1 MATLGKLPIMR
12 LPRHANMTEL
22 NHLGLN
28 LAAQPYKFEGGI
40 KQLFS
45 AQNIYSDNPFTSAIM
60 GINGEKTI
68 TSLEWE
74 WSLRT
79 EDGVPLV
86 VTEDIEPSEKK
97 LGEGRTTFRIKLDQ
111 NWYVPGD
118 VITPKSGP
126 KNFQCRI
133 MEAPQRHGT
142 GWVYVVRLKEDDFRG
157 FLPREYTKPG
167 TEWTK
172 LFSEYEEAAVQSGST
187 QYGMPTSFKD
197 YMSKFRKHYKVTD
210 YAGQEVLAVAL
221 RNQKDGK
228 MYNSWIPL
236 AEANFWKEWAREKEI
251 SLIYNKSSVSIEG
264 STGRPVRSFAGLHE
278 KIELDGHTHYYS
290 NFSAKLLEDFL
301 LDISYGRSTPG
312 SGSRK
317 MKVYTGEYGMIL
329 FHRAVMDNL
338 NSKGWTILSTSF
350 SPIQKTNSQYSSNA
364 YSAGYQFT
372 KFLAPNG
379 IEVEVVHMPLYDD
392 RSLNTQIDPIT
403 GYPVESMRFTFL
415 DFTGT
420 DGGSNIQIMKKKDSF
435 RSWYVNGGYS
445 PNAKGNAF
453 AAHAGE
459 YYEMH
464 CTETYGLHLEDPTRC
479 GTLIYKVD
487 GLY

>member
-28 LAAQPYKFEGGI
+28 LAAQPYKFEGAI
-40 KQLFS
+40 NQMFS
-45 AQNIYSDNPFTSAIM
+45 AFNIYADNPLTSSILGLGA
-60 GINGEKTI
+60 EKAI

-74 WSLRT
+74 WSLKT
-79 EDGVPLV
+79 EDGIPLV
-86 VTEDIEPSEKK
+86 VTEDIEPSDKR

-118 VITPKSGP
+118 VITPKAGS
-126 KNFQCRI
+126 KKIQCRI
-133 MEAPQRHGT
+133 MEEPQRHGT
-142 GWVYVVRLKEDDFRG
+142 GWVYTVRLKQDDINA
-157 FLPREYTKPG
+157 FLPREFTKPG

-172 LFSEYEEAAVQSGST
+172 MFSEYEEAAVQSGST
-187 QYGMPTSFKD
+187 QYGMPISFKD

-210 YAGQEVLAVAL
+210 YAGQEVLAMQL
-221 RNQKDGK
+221 QDKNGK
-228 MYNSWIPL
+228 KHNAWIPL
-236 AEANFWKEWAREKEI
+236 AEATFWKEWAREKEVA
-251 SLIYNKSSVSIEG
+251 LIYNRSSRSIEG

-278 KIELDGHTHYYS
+278 KIEEDGHTYYYS
-290 NFSAKLLEDFL
+290 NFSARLLEDFI

-317 MKVYTGEYGMIL
+317 LKVFTGEYGMIL
-329 FHRAVMDNL
+329 FHRAVMDNI

-350 SPIQKTNSQYSSNA
+350 NPIQKTNSQYSSNA
-364 YSAGYQFT
+364 YAAGYQFT

-415 DFTGT
+415 DFTDG
-420 DGGSNIQIMKKKDSF
+420 DGGNNIQIMKKKDAF

-445 PNAKGNAF
+445 ANSQGSAF

-464 CTETYGLHLEDPTRC
+464 CSDTFGLHLGDATRC
-479 GTLIYKVD
+479 GSLIYRVD